1 LRIVFAVLW
10 VLSCCL
16 AQVEALA
23 REMEWGLELVEA
35 VEGSE
40 GGAECMSGKFTG
52 CEWLQLQIDTDDS
65 VSQLAGL

>member
-1 LRIVFAVLW
+1 
-10 VLSCCL
+10 
-16 AQVEALA
+16 VEALA

-40 GGAECMSGKFTG
+40 GGAEGLHGKFTG

>member
-1 LRIVFAVLW
+1 
-10 VLSCCL
+10 
-16 AQVEALA
+16 
-23 REMEWGLELVEA
+23 MEWGLELVEA

-40 GGAECMSGKFTG
+40 GGAEGLHGKFTG